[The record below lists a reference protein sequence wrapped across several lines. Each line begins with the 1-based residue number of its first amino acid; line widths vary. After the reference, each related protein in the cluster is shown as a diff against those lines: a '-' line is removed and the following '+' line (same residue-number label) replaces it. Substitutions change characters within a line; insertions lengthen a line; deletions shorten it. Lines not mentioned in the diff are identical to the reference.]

1 MLLDIRKMT
10 ISLNETTAHVHG
22 NVSKLLTRIESAELG
37 MFLYNVQLSAA
48 DAHR

>member
-1 MLLDIRKMT
+1 MT

-37 MFLYNVQLSAA
+37 MSLHNVQLSAA